1 MTDSST
7 LRFGRPAAIGLISI
21 VGGLALWQ
29 AAAAAFDNV
38 LFPSATDTLQIFFAQ
53 ALSGELWI
61 HVGASLARVFAGWAA
76 GGLLGVVLGLLIASF
91 RPVRDF
97 FEPTIQFLRFVPAI
111 AWITP
116 FTIWAGVGEVS
127 KVMLITY
134 GVTFMVMLNTMTGVF
149 AIAPNK
155 LRAARCFGAG
165 HAHIFL
171 YVTLPAT
178 VPFIVTGLRI
188 GLGNGFMMLIAA
200 EMLASD
206 EGLGFLIFTSRL
218 YMATDLIFLGILAL
232 GTVGLICDYGIQAV
246 FKRGFGRYLRT

>member
-1 MTDSST
+1 
-7 LRFGRPAAIGLISI
+7 
-21 VGGLALWQ
+21 
-29 AAAAAFDNV
+29 
-38 LFPSATDTLQIFFAQ
+38 
-53 ALSGELWI
+53 
-61 HVGASLARVFAGWAA
+61 
-76 GGLLGVVLGLLIASF
+76 
-91 RPVRDF
+91 
-97 FEPTIQFLRFVPAI
+97 
-111 AWITP
+111 
-116 FTIWAGVGEVS
+116 
-127 KVMLITY
+127 MLITY

-165 HAHIFL
+165 PAHIFV

-232 GTVGLICDYGIQAV
+232 GTVGLICDYGIQA
-246 FKRGFGRYLRT
+246 FFRLGFGRYLRA

>member
-1 MTDSST
+1 VTDNNAP
-7 LRFGRPAAIGLISI
+7 RVGRPAIIGLVSI
-21 VGGLALWQ
+21 AGGLALWQ
-29 AAAAAFDNV
+29 AAAAAYQNV
-38 LFPSATDTLQIFFAQ
+38 LFPSAIDTLQIFFAQ
-53 ALSGELWI
+53 ALSGQLWI
-61 HVGASLARVFAGWAA
+61 HVGASLGRVFAGWAF
-76 GGLLGVVLGLLIASF
+76 GGLLGVTLGLLIASF
-91 RPVRDF
+91 RPVRFF

-155 LRAARCFGAG
+155 LRAARCFGASP
-165 HAHIFL
+165 AHIFL

-246 FKRGFGRYLRT
+246 SRLSFGRYLRA